1 MKKFI
6 VIFMLMF
13 SFAGLVNAKT
23 MYIQSMRAKIVDKPT
38 FRAKTIMPL
47 KKGDQIKVI
56 QTKGRWLKVSIKGK
70 QGWISKFLVA
80 SHPPVK
86 KINVLGRRN
95 QIMTNVRRRASA
107 VTTAGAARGLSADQ
121 RRRASSKGG
130 NNFIALEKLEM
141 LGVTEEDVKLFVVE
155 GRI

>member
-86 KINVLGRRN
+86 KLMFWVDEIRL
-95 QIMTNVRRRASA
+95 
-107 VTTAGAARGLSADQ
+107 
-121 RRRASSKGG
+121 
-130 NNFIALEKLEM
+130 
-141 LGVTEEDVKLFVVE
+141 
-155 GRI
+155 